1 LFGGG
6 LLLKNEVDVVAH
18 LCFEPPQLLRGLV
31 QPLMYQQ
38 RQQRHKQHQL
48 PDKYCDWRD
57 MRITAMMTILCFLGG
72 LERVHHSQHP
82 GGWSSLRVPTMTE
95 TAAQQLSKWK
105 LWMLRMHM
113 LVLVLRPRFV
123 VLQLL
128 PLLTDLL
135 TPAQRMDGV
144 LNIAVLMVEESI
156 RMRVMPTI
164 GCLHHHHIKRM
175 TQVQTSLPLCVGHLL
190 LPWDLVVLLLPL
202 LLPCQPCQISL
213 LITPPVM
220 LNLKT
225 AKLLEAPTLKLVNAH
240 L

>member
-1 LFGGG
+1 
-6 LLLKNEVDVVAH
+6 
-18 LCFEPPQLLRGLV
+18 
-31 QPLMYQQ
+31 
-38 RQQRHKQHQL
+38 
-48 PDKYCDWRD
+48 
-57 MRITAMMTILCFLGG
+57 
-72 LERVHHSQHP
+72 
-82 GGWSSLRVPTMTE
+82 
-95 TAAQQLSKWK
+95 
-105 LWMLRMHM
+105 M
-113 LVLVLRPRFV
+113 LVLVPRPRFV

-128 PLLTDLL
+128 LLLTDLSTL
-135 TPAQRMDGV
+135 AQRMDDV
-144 LNIAVLMVEESI
+144 SNIAVQMVEESI

-164 GCLHHHHIKRM
+164 GCLHHRHIKKM
-175 TQVQTSLPLCVGHLL
+175 IQVQTYRPLCVGHLL